1 MSSNGPLIDA
11 DALRKKVSG
20 TEAGSMPASL
30 TCDSKLVIWATTRH
44 GRVTGETNFRLSTA
58 TVSALAAAAIAASN
72 AAWSASRPAVVVAV
86 MSILAAPLGV
96 LSHQASAVC
105 STETV
110 MTWPLS
116 AGRRGGGY
124 RTHCLRAAR

>member
-20 TEAGSMPASL
+20 IDAGSMPASL
-30 TCDSKLVIWATTRH
+30 TCDSKLVICATTRH
-44 GRVTGETNFRLSTA
+44 GLVTGEISVRVSTA

-72 AAWSASRPAVVVAV
+72 AARSASSPAVVVAV
-86 MSILAAPLGV
+86 VSIFAAPVGV

-105 STETV
+105 STEMV
-110 MTWPLS
+110 VRWALS
-116 AGRRGGGY
+116 VGRGGG
-124 RTHCLRAAR
+124 